1 MQAVRGVVAHESEVV
16 QVEDA
21 GVAEVS
27 IRIAGNDS
35 LVFPC
40 FPFIMADGG
49 CERRADI
56 VLLPSAPIED
66 AL

>member
-1 MQAVRGVVAHESEVV
+1 MVAHESEVV
-16 QVEDA
+16 QMEDA

-56 VLLPSAPIED
+56 VLLSSAPIGD